1 MSNTV
6 QVIPLGGLGEFGMN
20 CTAIR
25 FGDSILLMDAGV
37 MFPSGGLRGL
47 GIDLITPNITF
58 LKEHRDQL
66 LAVFL
71 THGHEDHIGGLPYI
85 LDEIP
90 VPVYGSRLSL
100 GFVRK
105 RLDERGLNSKKLTSI
120 QAGETIEI
128 GPFTVEPLSITHS
141 FPDSFCYAIKT
152 PAGVII
158 WTGDFKVELTPT
170 DNRHSDLG
178 RLAEYGDE
186 GVLLLASDSTN
197 ADVAGLSPS
206 EHATKE
212 PLRALFRK
220 SEGRIFLSCF
230 SSSIHRIQ
238 VVVDLAAEFDRFVVP
253 LGRSMLSNITIAR
266 ELGCLKIAEEQI
278 ISHAQWEEFAPEKL
292 VFLATGT
299 QGEPRSAMNR
309 LAFDQYRK
317 ITIRP
322 GDTIILSA
330 RIIPGNE
337 RTVSGMI
344 DCFYRSGATVYDSRT
359 SEVHSSGHGYQADLK
374 IMLNLT
380 RPKFF
385 VPIHGE
391 YRQLAKHA
399 ALAKDQGL
407 KNDQIHIL
415 ESGQVLQLDETESS
429 LGGNVVSG
437 YRYIDSA
444 RRKEIDLAEIKER
457 RYMSQDGVILIT
469 LNLKKKTPFLGIPPG
484 VACKGV
490 LSGTA
495 KLKLEKN
502 LVKQINRALDTFNRE
517 ELADDDKLSK
527 LIIHRV
533 KIFLKKETGKR
544 PLVVPLIQRM

>member
-1 MSNTV
+1 MGNTI
-6 QVIPLGGLGEFGMN
+6 QIIPLGGLGEFGMN

-25 FGDSILLMDAGV
+25 FRDSILLMDAGV
-37 MFPSGGLRGL
+37 MFPNGALRGL
-47 GIDLITPNITF
+47 GIDLITPDITF
-58 LKEHRDQL
+58 LKEYRDQL
-66 LAVFL
+66 LAVLL

-105 RLDERGLNSKKLTSI
+105 RLDERGLDSKELTSI
-120 QAGETIEI
+120 QAGETLEI
-128 GPFTVEPLSITHS
+128 GPFTIEPLSITHS

-152 PAGVII
+152 PAGAII

-197 ADVAGLSPS
+197 ASVSGLSPS

-238 VVVDLAAEFDRFVVP
+238 VVVDLAAEFGRFIVP

-266 ELGCLKIAEEQI
+266 ELGYLKIGEERI
-278 ISHAQWEEFAPEKL
+278 VSHNRWKEFSPNEL

-317 ITIRP
+317 ITIQP

-337 RTVSGMI
+337 RNVSGMI

-385 VPIHGE
+385 MPIHGE

-415 ESGQVLQLDETESS
+415 ESGQVLQLDENESRIE
-429 LGGNVVSG
+429 GNVVSG

-457 RYMSQDGVILIT
+457 RYMSEDGVVLVTI
-469 LNLKKKTPFLGIPPG
+469 NLKKKTPFLGIPPR
-484 VACKGV
+484 VACRGI
-490 LSGTA
+490 LSGTD

-502 LVKQINRALDTFNRE
+502 LVKQVSRALDTCNKE
-517 ELADDDKLSK
+517 KLTDDDKLSA
-527 LIIHRV
+527 LITHRV
-533 KIFLKKETGKR
+533 KKFLKKEVGKR
-544 PLVVPLIQRM
+544 PLVIPLIQRM